1 MDRSQLD
8 DAGQGEGREE
18 HREGSKRA
26 EAQARRAGNIP
37 SGNGMESGC

>member
-1 MDRSQLD
+1 MERGRLD

-26 EAQARRAGNIP
+26 EAEA
-37 SGNGMESGC
+37 